1 MDKFKWVL
9 PKSVEA
15 WIIVVIAL
23 MVLFFSSLSDN
34 FLTLRNF
41 LDLAES
47 YSVTGIFALGVFV
60 VLVTGGIDIS
70 FAAIASVTQYMV
82 VTIAMSL
89 GIESPLLSLVIC
101 IVLGIGFG
109 LINAV
114 LIYYFNIISIIITIS
129 MQSVLFGLLMWIT
142 KGHSLYDLP
151 GWLLDW
157 YTVFPFEWNGQS
169 YQLGVPLT
177 VLIVMTFFTWFV
189 LTKTNLGR
197 KIYATGGDPE
207 SARRIGINVGVIHLI
222 AYGFCGAMASLGG
235 LVQIYRASEVVP
247 NALVGTELDVLAA
260 VVLGGASL
268 SGGKGTVWGT
278 LMGVFLIGLLK
289 NGLNIIGVSNYFSD
303 VAVGLVIIAAI
314 VITHYGK
321 RQETNVGFS

>member
-1 MDKFKWVL
+1 MDKFKRML

-23 MVLFFSSLSDN
+23 MVLVFSSLSNN
-34 FLTLRNF
+34 FFTLRNF

-47 YSVTGIFALGVFV
+47 YSVTGIFALGLFV

-70 FAAIASVTQYMV
+70 FAAIASVTQYMIA
-82 VTIAMSL
+82 TIAMSL
-89 GIESPLLSLVIC
+89 GIESPLLSVAIC
-101 IVLGIGFG
+101 VALGVGFG
-109 LINAV
+109 FINAL

-151 GWLLDW
+151 NWLLDL
-157 YTVFPFEWNGQS
+157 YTVLPFEWSGQS
-169 YQLGVPLT
+169 YQVGVPLT
-177 VLIVMTFFTWFV
+177 ILIIMTFFTWFV
-189 LTKTNLGR
+189 LNKTNLGR

-207 SARRIGINVGVIHLI
+207 SARRIGINVGAIHLV
-222 AYGFCGAMASLGG
+222 AYGFCGGMASLGG

-289 NGLNIIGVSNYFSD
+289 NGLNIIGVSNYFSN

-314 VITHYGK
+314 VMTHYGK